1 MAYKSWYIYIFI
13 FYKHIVRVNCEVGT
27 VLVAGET
34 KTNKIWCL
42 TAGAHR
48 LEKRQASSQKCAIS
62 SERDV
67 DTAGHTSGAVHSW
80 IVSNKKES

>member
-1 MAYKSWYIYIFI
+1 MVYVFI

-27 VLVAGET
+27 VLGAGET
-34 KTNKIWCL
+34 NMNKIWCR
-42 TAGAHR
+42 TAGAYR
-48 LEKRQASSQKCAIS
+48 LEKRQVSRQKCAIS

-67 DTAGHTSGAVHSW
+67 DTAGHTSGTVHSW